1 MAMAAGP
8 PLNTASRCSDAPS
21 QSSSALVVDDNP
33 CWGGPTLDRHNLD
46 YLLRVLGS
54 SSTSTITA
62 ASCSI
67 VEPSSFSPETL
78 LQRVIDRV
86 ILYQDNNYIVV
97 SKPPDLRMDGPY
109 AATVHK
115 LLLYLYPPPSLLL
128 HLQQQQQQ
136 QQEEFSF
143 DTNNIHISK
152 TNHDNKEDTTSN
164 PTQHNQQLIVSIASV
179 SNRSCIPDDPIR
191 WIHQLDY
198 ATSGILLVGRNKHA
212 TAVACKSFEL
222 RNVCKVYSAVV
233 ISSSFKN
240 VGDNNTTNADD
251 DCHLP
256 SSSPPLTKDF
266 INSLPT
272 LPYTSLDSWCNGTL
286 EKQYKKKRQRETT
299 MTNNNG
305 GRTMTYATI
314 SHVFD
319 RWRRE
324 LIVDSNQSQQQG
336 GVGNND
342 QAMTT
347 IRLTKR
353 KKNNNKKRSSLLPEL
368 PKPNVTLTP
377 TDITRLLSYGQSWK
391 LVKRSL
397 LHNSRGD
404 DDDKKKNERIN
415 WITIVETMTKE
426 YNVLLKEYYSTHK
439 EDGSLLSTIA
449 SNNGGHEVSCVSG
462 DDDLL
467 PPLFRIDNDDQD
479 TFYMCASIG
488 EMNGRFR
495 VLVDPTVSLS
505 QVDEDDISSIYNSN
519 NNNNNDDSISPP
531 QMRPAL
537 TKCQVVWRGKYHYN
551 NTDNVQQQEQQ
562 SSIHVAKVLLYPHTG
577 RRHQLRV
584 HLAYIA
590 GCPILGDATYGGNYL
605 TTAVNN
611 NYSSKGT
618 QHDNATAPSLRG
630 YVCRRMCLHA
640 RELTIPLIGNET
652 RTFVAPDPFVV
663 VTNNDDNHDEETLV
677 IV

>member
-1 MAMAAGP
+1 MALAAGP
-8 PLNTASRCSDAPS
+8 PLNTASSSNAPS
-21 QSSSALVVDDNP
+21 QSSSSLVDDNP
-33 CWGGPTLDRHNLD
+33 CWGGPTLDRHNLG

-62 ASCSI
+62 ASYVNVS
-67 VEPSSFSPETL
+67 SSFSPETL

-136 QQEEFSF
+136 QQVEFSF

-222 RNVCKVYSAVV
+222 RNACKVYSAVV
-233 ISSSFKN
+233 IN
-240 VGDNNTTNADD
+240 
-251 DCHLP
+251 P
-256 SSSPPLTKDF
+256 SSTKCGNSEAPLTKDF
-266 INSLPT
+266 LNSLPT
-272 LPYTSLDSWCNGTL
+272 LPYSSLNSWCNGSL
-286 EKQYKKKRQRETT
+286 EKQYKKKRHRET
-299 MTNNNG
+299 TNNNG

-314 SHVFD
+314 SYVFD

-391 LVKRSL
+391 MVKRSL

-404 DDDKKKNERIN
+404 DDDNKKNERIN

-449 SNNGGHEVSCVSG
+449 SNNGGHEVSCG
-462 DDDLL
+462 DDDDDLL

-488 EMNGRFR
+488 EMDGRFR
-495 VLVDPTVSLS
+495 VLVDPAVSLS
-505 QVDEDDISSIYNSN
+505 QVDEDDISSIYNN
-519 NNNNNDDSISPP
+519 NNSNNDDSISPP

-537 TKCQVVWRGKYHYN
+537 TKCQVVWRGKYHYI
-551 NTDNVQQQEQQ
+551 TVNVQQ
-562 SSIHVAKVLLYPHTG
+562 
-577 RRHQLRV
+577 
-584 HLAYIA
+584 
-590 GCPILGDATYGGNYL
+590 
-605 TTAVNN
+605 
-611 NYSSKGT
+611 
-618 QHDNATAPSLRG
+618 
-630 YVCRRMCLHA
+630 
-640 RELTIPLIGNET
+640 
-652 RTFVAPDPFVV
+652 
-663 VTNNDDNHDEETLV
+663 
-677 IV
+677 